1 MSTAQARPNGA
12 FRIHGTEGPRP
23 NSSDTPPRADG
34 FRSGFSGVKSR
45 AAALARVQA
54 GLSDRITGAKG
65 VNAIAPHCW
74 SASNRSIGPIGLVL
88 LILVATPLA
97 ARADAVPE
105 ARAHFVSGRFRE
117 CVALLEPLPESA
129 RDADVLNM
137 LGGSYAQLGLSD
149 DAQSA
154 FRAAI
159 RRFPDHLAAYQ
170 NLGAFL
176 LERNAN
182 QEAVEVLTPA
192 VSRFPKSHGL
202 IRTLGVAC
210 QRAGRYE
217 EAQAQ
222 FRRLPDSDAL
232 LGNSYLESGN
242 YPVALAY
249 LNQAARKHPTDAKIS
264 YLLGLAYSYLADAD
278 RAYAAL
284 QRVLEL
290 DPRFCLAYHQ
300 FTKLKLDASDVADA
314 LAYGKQ
320 AIQCYPQLAA
330 PHYLISRIHPMLG
343 NAAEFEKEMRLF
355 LTLRLDSH
363 GTKP

>member
-1 MSTAQARPNGA
+1 
-12 FRIHGTEGPRP
+12 
-23 NSSDTPPRADG
+23 
-34 FRSGFSGVKSR
+34 
-45 AAALARVQA
+45 
-54 GLSDRITGAKG
+54 
-65 VNAIAPHCW
+65 
-74 SASNRSIGPIGLVL
+74 L
-88 LILVATPLA
+88 LLLLATPLA
-97 ARADAVPE
+97 ARADAVAE

-117 CVALLEPLPESA
+117 CLAILEPLPESA

-149 DAQSA
+149 DAQRA

-182 QEAVEVLTPA
+182 QEAVEFLTPA

-232 LGNSYLESGN
+232 LGDSYLESGD
-242 YPVALAY
+242 YPAALAY

-264 YLLGLAYSYLADAD
+264 YLLGLAHSYRADAD
-278 RAYAAL
+278 SAQAAL

-300 FTKLKLDASDVADA
+300 ITKLKLDASDVFGA

-320 AIQCYPQLAA
+320 AIQCDPQLAP
-330 PHYLISRIHPMLG
+330 PHYLMSRIHSMLG
-343 NAAEFEKEMRLF
+343 DAAQSEEEMRLF
-355 LTLRLDSH
+355 LSLRLDTH